1 MWLFTK
7 IGFFSGTL
15 ANFKSRSYRDMPR
28 PADWET
34 VPYIMVRARV
44 RDDLVRLIE
53 FMEPGF
59 PGQMPTIFELPGHDY
74 PYRLLVTH
82 EVWVKVVGALVADVD
97 YSNFKNAV
105 TRNARTRAEGN
116 ARHDL
121 YMKVWSVMHGA
132 ERWLQ
137 DRLRRRRTGGRGQ
150 GSLGFWM
157 SPQRPRSAPRSDPR
171 SDDDMQALYGS
182 RGWQEWLDEDE
193 DSAVVVDLPEGT
205 HDTFDLD
212 DVIDNPT
219 PDDIARFEAAMARPN
234 RRRRGGRR

>member
-15 ANFKSRSYRDMPR
+15 ANFKSKSYADLPR

-34 VPYIMVRARV
+34 VPYIMVRGRV
-44 RDDLVRLIE
+44 RDDLVRLDE
-53 FMEPGF
+53 FVAARFGRTK
-59 PGQMPTIFELPGHDY
+59 GTGAAIFELPGHDY
-74 PYRLLVTH
+74 PYRMLIAHKDWEVT
-82 EVWVKVVGALVADVD
+82 VAALVADVD

-105 TRNARTRAEGN
+105 TSNARTRAEGN

-137 DRLRRRRTGGRGQ
+137 DRLRGRRTGGRGQ

-157 SPQRPRSAPRSDPR
+157 SPQRPKSDPR

-193 DSAVVVDLPEGT
+193 DAAVVTDLPEGT
-205 HDTFDLD
+205 HDVFDLD

-219 PDDIARFEAAMARPN
+219 PEDIARFEAAMARPT
-234 RRRRGGRR
+234 RRRRKGRR